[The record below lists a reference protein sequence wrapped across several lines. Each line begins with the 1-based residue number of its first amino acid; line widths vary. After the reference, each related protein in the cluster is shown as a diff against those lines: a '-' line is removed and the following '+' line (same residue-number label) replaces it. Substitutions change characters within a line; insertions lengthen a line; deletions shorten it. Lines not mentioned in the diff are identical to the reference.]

1 MIWNRITPFLFW
13 TLFSETFSE
22 CFDHSTLIFFISVLR
37 LLHFYDYV
45 SHYQKIS
52 GILID
57 EDIFSLMKFERKLYR
72 RHQVL
77 LSSSSV
83 SEIFKVLMKGNRT
96 DRTFFRWSEE
106 SCLESA
112 CHAYV
117 CWAGWINLP
126 TSLSSH
132 CTNWAS
138 MWWRR
143 NRSSAKTLRQF
154 FCC

>member
-1 MIWNRITPFLFW
+1 MNHVIWNRITPFLFW

-52 GILID
+52 VILID

-83 SEIFKVLMKGNRT
+83 SEIFKVLMKGNRSNVFQMKW
-96 DRTFFRWSEE
+96 RVLPWISVPCI
-106 SCLESA
+106 CLLSGLNKSA
-112 CHAYV
+112 NVSIQPLY
-117 CWAGWINLP
+117 
-126 TSLSSH
+126 
-132 CTNWAS
+132 
-138 MWWRR
+138 
-143 NRSSAKTLRQF
+143 
-154 FCC
+154 